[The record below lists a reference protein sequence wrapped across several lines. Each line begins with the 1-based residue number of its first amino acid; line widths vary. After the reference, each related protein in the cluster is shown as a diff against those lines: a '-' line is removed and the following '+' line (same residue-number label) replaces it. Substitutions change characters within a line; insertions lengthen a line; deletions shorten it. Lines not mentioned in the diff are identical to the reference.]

1 MSWEGLF
8 IVLLVA
14 HLVGDFLLQTEWQA
28 TNKYGGLSPDPLA
41 RRALG
46 LHVAT
51 YMCAFIP
58 GLIALVG
65 SFGAGTGLLV
75 AILIAGTHA
84 VQDDG
89 RLLGGYMR
97 SVKHSEPRPGPL
109 LMAIDQSFHVL
120 VLFGIALLVAA

>member
-1 MSWEGLF
+1 MTWEGLF

-14 HLVGDFLLQTEWQA
+14 HLVGDFVLQTEWQA
-28 TNKYGGLSPDPLA
+28 TNKYAGLGPDPLA

-58 GLIALVG
+58 GLIALAG
-65 SFGAGTGLLV
+65 SFGAGAALLV
-75 AILIAGTHA
+75 AIVIAGTHA

-89 RLLGGYMR
+89 RLLNAHMR
-97 SVKHSEPRPGPL
+97 AIKHSEPRPGPL
-109 LMAIDQSFHVL
+109 LIACDQSFHIV
-120 VLFGIALLVAA
+120 VLFGIALLVAG